1 MKKNKQY
8 EAMKTINR
16 DRYISNFIKKYESFM
31 NTVFTYE
38 GLPDTIKADYIEKLM
53 YYDGAC
59 VFAHVPAGTNM
70 DGSTHKEGIY
80 CFRYNPAGILNEFE
94 EPTQT
99 INTNE
104 YLKYNKTDNLV
115 DCVKMSNNA
124 SDLPT
129 VETVNR
135 YAVYMYDNELSLNL
149 NIVLSR
155 VPYLISASDDNTY
168 NSAKDFIQSIIN
180 GEYKIIGES
189 AFLDGIKLN
198 NTQANSN
205 TQTNY
210 IETLQYYK
218 ASLMHELGVNAN
230 YNMKR
235 EALNGS
241 EIDVNIDALKPIIN
255 DMYRHRLTAVEE
267 LNGKYG
273 LNISVV
279 LNEPWNLGTH
289 ETDSKEDDPE
299 NILEDPKQDP
309 APEEDRSEPEEDR
322 SEPEEEQSE
331 PEEVKENNE

>member
-8 EAMKTINR
+8 ETLKTINR
-16 DRYISNFIKKYESFM
+16 DRYLNTFIKKYESFM

-38 GLPDTIKADYIEKLM
+38 GLPDTIKADYIEKMM
-53 YYDGAC
+53 YYNGAC
-59 VFAHVPAGTNM
+59 VFAHVPGGDNLDGTK
-70 DGSTHKEGIY
+70 HKEGVY
-80 CFRYNPAGILNEFE
+80 CFRYNPSGILNEFD
-94 EPTQT
+94 EPTEV
-99 INTNE
+99 ININE
-104 YLKYNKTDNLV
+104 YLKYNKNDKMI

-135 YAVYMYDNELSLNL
+135 YAIYMYDNELSLNL

-155 VPYLISASDDNTY
+155 VPYLISASDDNTF

-267 LNGKYG
+267 LNRKFGF
-273 LNISVV
+273 NISVI
-279 LNEPWNLGTH
+279 LNEPWNIGTH

-299 NILEDPKQDP
+299 NILNDEQEEPKQEEPKQDDDK
-309 APEEDRSEPEEDR
+309 EEGVTNDE
-322 SEPEEEQSE
+322 
-331 PEEVKENNE
+331 

>member
-8 EAMKTINR
+8 EVLKTVNR
-16 DRYISNFIKKYESFM
+16 DRYLNTFVKKYESFM

-38 GLPDTIKADYIEKLM
+38 GLPDTLKADYIEKMM
-53 YYDGAC
+53 YYSGAC
-59 VFAHVPAGTNM
+59 IFAHVPTGANIDGT
-70 DGSTHKEGIY
+70 THKEGVY
-80 CFRYNPAGILNEFE
+80 CFRYNPSGIMNEFD
-94 EPTQT
+94 EPTQV
-99 INTNE
+99 ININE

-168 NSAKDFIQSIIN
+168 NSAKDFIQAIIN

-267 LNGKYG
+267 LNRKFG
-273 LNISVV
+273 LNVSVI
-279 LNEPWNLGTH
+279 LNEPWNYGVN
-289 ETDSKEDDPE
+289 ENDSKEDDVE
-299 NILEDPKQDP
+299 NVLDDPDDPGDPGDPGDPK
-309 APEEDRSEPEEDR
+309 ED
-322 SEPEEEQSE
+322 
-331 PEEVKENNE
+331 EVKDNE

>member
-1 MKKNKQY
+1 
-8 EAMKTINR
+8 
-16 DRYISNFIKKYESFM
+16 M

-38 GLPDTIKADYIEKLM
+38 NLPDTLNADYIEKMM
-53 YYDGAC
+53 YYHGAC
-59 VFAHVPAGTNM
+59 VFAHVPSGDNM
-70 DGSTHKEGIY
+70 DGTKHKEGVY
-80 CFRYNPAGILNEFE
+80 CFRYNPSGILNEFD
-94 EPTQT
+94 EPTEV
-99 INTNE
+99 ININE
-104 YLKYNKTDNLV
+104 YLKYNKNDKMI

-135 YAVYMYDNELSLNL
+135 YAIYMYDNELSLNL

-155 VPYLISASDDNTY
+155 VPYLISASDDNTF

-267 LNGKYG
+267 LNRKYG
-273 LNISVV
+273 LNISVI
-279 LNEPWNLGTH
+279 LNEPWNYGVD
-289 ETDSKEDDPE
+289 ENDSKEDDVE
-299 NILEDPKQDP
+299 NILNTVSRETNEQEEPTQEEPTQDDNK
-309 APEEDRSEPEEDR
+309 EEGVTNDE
-322 SEPEEEQSE
+322 
-331 PEEVKENNE
+331 

>member
-8 EAMKTINR
+8 ETLKTINR
-16 DRYISNFIKKYESFM
+16 DRYLNTFIKKYESFM

-38 GLPDTIKADYIEKLM
+38 GLPDTIKADYIEKMM
-53 YYDGAC
+53 YYNGAC
-59 VFAHVPAGTNM
+59 VFAHVPGGDNLDGTK
-70 DGSTHKEGIY
+70 HKEGVY
-80 CFRYNPAGILNEFE
+80 CFRYNPSGILNEFD
-94 EPTQT
+94 EPTEV
-99 INTNE
+99 ININE
-104 YLKYNKTDNLV
+104 YLKYNKNDKMI

-135 YAVYMYDNELSLNL
+135 YAIYMYDNELSLNL

-155 VPYLISASDDNTY
+155 VPYLISASDDNTF

-267 LNGKYG
+267 LNRKFGF
-273 LNISVV
+273 NISVI
-279 LNEPWNLGTH
+279 LNEPWNIGTH

-299 NILEDPKQDP
+299 NILNDEPEEPKQEEPKQDDDK
-309 APEEDRSEPEEDR
+309 EEGVTNDE
-322 SEPEEEQSE
+322 
-331 PEEVKENNE
+331 

>member
-8 EAMKTINR
+8 EVLKTVNR
-16 DRYISNFIKKYESFM
+16 DRYLNTFVKKYESFM

-38 GLPDTIKADYIEKLM
+38 GLPETLKADYIEKMM
-53 YYDGAC
+53 YYSGAC
-59 VFAHVPAGTNM
+59 IFAHVPAGANI
-70 DGSTHKEGIY
+70 DGTSHKEGIY
-80 CFRYNPAGILNEFE
+80 CFSYNPSGIMNEFN
-94 EPTQT
+94 EPTKV
-99 INTNE
+99 ININE
-104 YLKYNKTDNLV
+104 YLKYNKSDNLV

-168 NSAKDFIQSIIN
+168 NSAKDFIQAIIN

-255 DMYRHRLTAVEE
+255 DMYRHRLKAVEE
-267 LNGKYG
+267 LNRKFG
-273 LNISVV
+273 LNVSVV
-279 LNEPWNLGTH
+279 LNEPWNYGVN
-289 ETDSKEDDPE
+289 ENDSKEDDVE
-299 NILEDPKQDP
+299 NVLEDEQTQ
-309 APEEDRSEPEEDR
+309 EPQ
-322 SEPEEEQSE
+322 EEE
-331 PEEVKENNE
+331 VTKNE